1 MLPLWVSALGAT
13 LLVQTISS
21 FAAGVIPL
29 LGSILTARASL
40 SPEGIGYVSA
50 LITMGNCWYLACG
63 GPMLTHFGPV
73 RSLQIGLAFIALG
86 LLVLAQPIGV
96 AALIGAVA
104 VGIGLGP
111 NTSAGSQMLVRT
123 APPRHRTLVF
133 SIKQAG
139 VPLGGAVAGVAVAPL
154 VTSLGFPTAIWIV
167 VATALLGVLL
177 AQPFRRALDQESAGT
192 RLNWLRALFSAAA
205 LLRSGAVLRSHPSLP
220 MLTALGMSYSIT
232 QACITAFTATYMIT
246 RHGASLAEAGLYI
259 AVMQAASVTG
269 RIALG
274 WVADRMGRGLRHLGL
289 QAVLSAGAV
298 GLLVT
303 TADQGPWAA
312 FACVALIGFT
322 ALGWNGI
329 YYAELAGM
337 APQRLVADVSSA
349 ATLVAFIGS
358 IGGPL
363 LFALIVGVTGSFAIG
378 FLVAAAQLVV
388 FGLIAW
394 RHAAKRGGG

>member
-1 MLPLWVSALGAT
+1 MLPLWVSALSAT

-29 LGSILTARASL
+29 LGPILMARASL

-50 LITMGNCWYLACG
+50 LITLGNCWYLAGG
-63 GPMLTHFGPV
+63 GPMLAHFGPV
-73 RSLQIGLAFIALG
+73 RSLQIGLAFVALG
-86 LLVLAQPIGV
+86 LLVLSQPIGV
-96 AALIGAVA
+96 AALIGAIA

-111 NTSAGSQMLVRT
+111 NTSAGSQMLLRT

-139 VPLGGAVAGVAVAPL
+139 VPLGGACAGIAVAPL
-154 VTSLGFPTAIWIV
+154 VTSLGFPAAIWIV
-167 VATALLGVLL
+167 VAAALLGILL
-177 AQPFRRALDQESAGT
+177 AQPFRRPLDEESAGT
-192 RLNWLRALFSAAA
+192 RLNWLRSLFSAAA

-220 MLTALGMSYSIT
+220 MLTMLGMSLSIT

-246 RHGASLAEAGLYI
+246 RHSASLAEAGLYI

-274 WVADRMGRGLRHLGL
+274 WMADRMGRGLRHLGV

-298 GLLVT
+298 GLLVA

-337 APQRLVADVSSA
+337 APPRLVADVSSA

-363 LFALIVGVTGSFAIG
+363 VFALIVGATGNFAIG
-378 FLVAAAQLVV
+378 FLAAAAQLVV
-388 FGLIAW
+388 FGLVAW
-394 RHAAKRGGG
+394 RHAAQQGSG